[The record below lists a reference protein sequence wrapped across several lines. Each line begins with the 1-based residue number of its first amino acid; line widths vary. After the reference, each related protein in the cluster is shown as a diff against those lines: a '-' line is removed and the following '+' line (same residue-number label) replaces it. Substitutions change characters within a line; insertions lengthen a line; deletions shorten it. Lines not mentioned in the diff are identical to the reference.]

1 MMCLAAPFIHPHP
14 RTAMPRFYAKF
25 ILLILLLAGAIL
37 PGLAQEHRE
46 PTVTGNYTNS
56 PFQDFV
62 EDLEKQTA
70 YTFFFDPMAVDSIT
84 VTLQVQGQPLSQV
97 LRQALQGTQLHAALT
112 AQWQVFITRER
123 PILTSLPDN
132 FFNQGTDE
140 VEAEAPQL
148 AEAYLPQQ
156 VNRRQAASELKLYE
170 IGTPGGKA
178 GRANLAG
185 TVRDAKT
192 GEAIIGAYV
201 YVESPTIGTATDQYG
216 YYSLTLPVGRHEL
229 KLRGIG
235 LKNTRRQVLLH
246 SDGKLD
252 IEMEEE
258 VRTLKEVLV
267 EAEKD
272 RNVSGL
278 QMGLERL
285 DIRTIK
291 QVPTAFGETDILRVV
306 LTLPGV
312 KSVGEG
318 STGMNVRGGS
328 TDQNL
333 ILLNDATIHNPSHLF
348 GFFSAFNPDV
358 IKSVELYKSA
368 VPAKYGGRLSSVLE
382 VATREGNKKEFSGS
396 GGIGLLTSRLTL
408 EGPIVKD
415 KTSFLIGG
423 RTTYSDWILKQL
435 PDKSFKKSEASFY
448 DVNAHISHE
457 IDNKNSLYFTGY
469 LSKDRFKLAADTLY
483 RYKNQNASIKWKHN
497 FHNKLYSVLTGTH
510 SHYSYDISN
519 EENAVNASRLA
530 FGIDQSG
537 LQLDFNFFPDS
548 KHTVDF
554 GASSILYH
562 VTPGSLTPNSSESM
576 IRADKVQ
583 REKALESAIYISDRY
598 DVSQRLS
605 LSFGLRY
612 SLFNAMGPREIY
624 SYAPGVPKTL
634 STITDTLSYS
644 GGKSV
649 ATYHGPEFRFSARY
663 GLTDNSSI
671 KASYNRLRQYLHML
685 SNTASMSPTDT
696 WKLSDPNIKPQVGD
710 QVALG
715 YYRNFRANTI
725 EFSVEGYYKWMQDF
739 LDYRSGASIILNH
752 HIETDVANA
761 EGKAYGVEVMLKKA
775 TGKLNGWVSYTY
787 SRTMA
792 RLNDPAT
799 SEVINRGN
807 WYPSNYD
814 KPHDFTLI
822 SNYRFSQRFSTSLNF
837 TYSTGRPI
845 TLPMAKYYDGTSYRI
860 LYSDRNEYRI
870 PDYYRVDLA
879 MNIEGNHKVQKLAH
893 SSWTLAVYNLTGRKN
908 PYSVY
913 FKSENGR
920 IRGYKMSVFGQP
932 IPTVTYNFKF

>member
-1 MMCLAAPFIHPHP
+1 MPHIY
-14 RTAMPRFYAKF
+14 RKLFLF
-25 ILLILLLAGAIL
+25 LLFFAGALTHGI
-37 PGLAQEHRE
+37 AQQKE
-46 PTVTGNYTNS
+46 PLVSGNYSNS
-56 PFQDFV
+56 PFQEFIQN
-62 EDLEKQTA
+62 LETQTA
-70 YTFFFDPMAVDSIT
+70 YTFYFDPAAVDSIS
-84 VTLQVQGQPLSQV
+84 VSLQANNQPLSKV
-97 LRQALQGTQLHAALT
+97 LELALENTPLHFAIS
-112 AQWQVFITRER
+112 AQRQVFITREKAV
-123 PILTSLPDN
+123 LTSLPEDY
-132 FFNQGTDE
+132 FNHNN
-140 VEAEAPQL
+140 EAEAVPREQIADL
-148 AEAYLPQQ
+148 YVPQQ
-156 VNRRQAASELKLYE
+156 ETKRKAVSELKLYE
-170 IGTPGGKA
+170 IGLPGSGGKT
-178 GRANLAG
+178 GKANLAG
-185 TVRDAKT
+185 TIRDAKT

-201 YVESPTIGTATDQYG
+201 YIESPSIGTASDQYG

-229 KLRGIG
+229 RIRGVG
-235 LKNTRRQVLLH
+235 LKNARRQVVLH

-252 IEMEEE
+252 IEMEED
-258 VRTLKEVLV
+258 VRRLKEVLV

-278 QMGLERL
+278 QMGMERL

-333 ILLNDATIHNPSHLF
+333 ILLNDATIYNPSHLF

-358 IKSVELYKSA
+358 LKSVELYKSA

-382 VATREGNKKEFSGS
+382 VATREGNKKQFSGS

-415 KTSFLIGG
+415 KTSFLLGG
-423 RTTYSDWILKQL
+423 RTTYSNWILKQL
-435 PDKSFKKSEASFY
+435 PDKSFKNSEASFY

-457 IDNKNSLYFTGY
+457 VNSKNSLYFTGY
-469 LSKDRFKLAADTLY
+469 LSKDKFKLAADTLY

-497 FHNKLYSVLTGTH
+497 FHNKLYSVLTSTY
-510 SHYSYDISN
+510 SHYGYDITN
-519 EENAVNASRLA
+519 EENEVNAARLA
-530 FGIDQSG
+530 FGIEQAG
-537 LQLDFNFFPDS
+537 LQLDFNFFPNA
-548 KHTVDF
+548 KHTLDF

-562 VTPGSLTPNSSESM
+562 VSPGSLSPNSSESL
-576 IRADKVQ
+576 ITADRIQ
-583 REKALESAIYISDRY
+583 QEKALESAVYISDRY

-612 SLFNAMGPREIY
+612 SMFNALGAREVY
-624 SYAPGVPKTL
+624 AYAPGVPKTVY
-634 STITDTLSYS
+634 SVTDTLSY
-644 GGKSV
+644 GAGESV

-663 GLTDNSSI
+663 GLDDNSSV
-671 KASYNRLRQYLHML
+671 KASYNRLRQYVHML

-696 WKLSDPNIKPQVGD
+696 WKLSDSNVKPQLGD

-725 EFSVEGYYKWMQDF
+725 ELSVEGYYKWMQDF
-739 LDYRSGASIILNH
+739 LDYRSGASIIMNH
-752 HIETDVANA
+752 HIETEVANA

-787 SRTMA
+787 SRTLV
-792 RLNDPAT
+792 RVNDPAT
-799 SEVINRGN
+799 SEIINRGE
-807 WYPSNYD
+807 WYPSNFD

-845 TLPMAKYYDGTSYRI
+845 TLPLAKYYDGSTQRI
-860 LYSDRNEYRI
+860 LYSDRNQYRV

-879 MNIEGNHKVQKLAH
+879 MNIEGNHKVRKLAH
-893 SSWTLAVYNLTGRKN
+893 SSWTLAVYNLTGRRN

-913 FKSENGR
+913 FKSQNGKV
-920 IRGYKMSVFGQP
+920 RGYKMSVFGQP